1 MKFTRA
7 RGIVGRRCEPLLSS
21 LPSRCAHRHVWHPG
35 SLEWIQSTER
45 SYADLLRSLARS
57 RRIKRPST
65 DLAIPGPRL
74 LICPCELHT
83 HRADGATHVYCVV
96 HLDGRCVVLRFLS
109 MPKRRGT
116 AKTEKASAAR
126 RQMTTGGGAEETNDP
141 CGCTGAHSSRTTHAA
156 FPREAAPLVAPLA
169 GARVVAPRLPWMTAA
184 GDQVSG
190 CCCGADP
197 LLRALVCR
205 RGHRAAGPAP
215 ASAAGFATATSSGR
229 QPRERAAPWAL

>member
-1 MKFTRA
+1 MAKPPNLKQTDPSYAAWMKKSERVREMHTARA
-7 RGIVGRRCEPLLSS
+7 ALSSGALLSS
-21 LPSRCAHRHVWHPG
+21 LPSRCARRHVWHPG

-109 MPKRRGT
+109 MPKRKGT
-116 AKTEKASAAR
+116 AKTEKASAAAGR
-126 RQMTTGGGAEETNDP
+126 RRLEEVQRRLTIP
-141 CGCTGAHSSRTTHAA
+141 
-156 FPREAAPLVAPLA
+156 
-169 GARVVAPRLPWMTAA
+169 VVARARTRRVRRMRRFHAKLRRLLLLWPVL
-184 GDQVSG
+184 VSWR
-190 CCCGADP
+190 
-197 LLRALVCR
+197 RACL
-205 RGHRAAGPAP
+205 G
-215 ASAAGFATATSSGR
+215 
-229 QPRERAAPWAL
+229 

>member
-1 MKFTRA
+1 MKFNLDLA
-7 RGIVGRRCEPLLSS
+7 RGNGAALCLEPLLSS
-21 LPSRCAHRHVWHPG
+21 LPSRCARRHVWHPG

-109 MPKRRGT
+109 MPKRKGT

-126 RQMTTGGGAEETNDP
+126 RKKTTGGGAEETDDP
-141 CGCTGAHSSRTTHAA
+141 CGCTGASAYDACGVSTRSCAA
-156 FPREAAPLVAPLA
+156 
-169 GARVVAPRLPWMTAA
+169 
-184 GDQVSG
+184 
-190 CCCGADP
+190 CC
-197 LLRALVCR
+197 
-205 RGHRAAGPAP
+205 
-215 ASAAGFATATSSGR
+215 SSGR
-229 QPRERAAPWAL
+229 CSCRGAALALDDGCG